1 MGVGRSVFAE
11 LHDMT
16 CLVAT
21 PSLLAAFCFD
31 SEVCEFSIITLIN
44 NCQPAGPYRS
54 FMGLA
59 GLIERTASDSQN
71 GRLAMG

>member
-44 NCQPAGPYRS
+44 NCQPAGPNRS
-54 FMGLA
+54 VFHGS
-59 GLIERTASDSQN
+59 GWIDREDST
-71 GRLAMG
+71 